1 MKSHLQNG
9 SSKFSSESPLGFT
22 LIILYKVV
30 RAHDKEGTRADVS
43 APDWSAND
51 WSAPEGTKMLPADQ
65 SEADTSAPVSPYH
78 GSVQISDT
86 EDVVLAPP

>member
-1 MKSHLQNG
+1 MNSAQVTKTVLEVSGSLQ
-9 SSKFSSESPLGFT
+9 
-22 LIILYKVV
+22 

-65 SEADTSAPVSPYH
+65 SEADTSAHVSPYH
-78 GSVQISDT
+78 
-86 EDVVLAPP
+86 